1 MTSLL
6 QASRAVNLAKL
17 PDQTGK
23 VYLVTG
29 GNVGLGY
36 EMVKALAAKNA
47 HVFMTSR
54 NSEKQKRY
62 GSATSPDH
70 TCRKVSQGSR
80 AFCISGQSKAY
91 KKPILVQQSRVS
103 LQITDVGSSKTVQLL
118 LVTDFVV
125 YPQGQRLKAVFV
137 THHYT

>member
-29 GNVGLGY
+29 GNTGLGY

-62 GSATSPDH
+62 GICNVP
-70 TCRKVSQGSR
+70 
-80 AFCISGQSKAY
+80 
-91 KKPILVQQSRVS
+91 
-103 LQITDVGSSKTVQLL
+103 
-118 LVTDFVV
+118 
-125 YPQGQRLKAVFV
+125 
-137 THHYT
+137 